1 MRMGWRTVSLK
12 MTSKL
17 AFNVALIGWLPMQSA
32 LATELVYTPV
42 NPAFGGNPLNGNF
55 LLNSAQL
62 QDDYKDPATKDLA
75 NDQSDLEQFNDLL
88 QRTVLNRVASAATRD
103 IIDATTG
110 ELLPGT
116 LETTDFIIDIVAV
129 PNTNNLQITTTDK
142 VTGQTTTFQISN
154 N

>member
-1 MRMGWRTVSLK
+1 MNLSL
-12 MTSKL
+12 T
-17 AFNVALIGWLPMQSA
+17 ALGLTALVCAHGA

-42 NPAFGGNPLNGNF
+42 NPAFGGNPLNGSF
-55 LLNSAQL
+55 LLNGAQL
-62 QDDYKDPATKDLA
+62 QDNYKDPDSKDLA
-75 NDQSDLEQFNDLL
+75 ATKSDLEQFNDLL

-110 ELLPGT
+110 QLRPGT
-116 LETTDFIIDIVAV
+116 LETTDFVIDIVAI

-142 VTGQTTTFQISN
+142 VTGQSTTFEISN

>member
-1 MRMGWRTVSLK
+1 MKFSLPAVG
-12 MTSKL
+12 L
-17 AFNVALIGWLPMQSA
+17 AALVCVQGA

-42 NPAFGGNPLNGNF
+42 NPAFGGNPLNGSF
-55 LLNSAQL
+55 LLNNAQL
-62 QDDYKDPATKDLA
+62 QDNYKDPDSKDLA
-75 NDQSDLEQFNDLL
+75 ATQSDLEQFNDLL

-110 ELLPGT
+110 QLLPGT
-116 LETTDFIIDIVAV
+116 LETTDFVIDIVAI

-142 VTGQTTTFQISN
+142 VTGQSTTFEISN

>member
-1 MRMGWRTVSLK
+1 MKRSWCRAGM
-12 MTSKL
+12 
-17 AFNVALIGWLPMQSA
+17 IGWLAVQSA
-32 LATELVYTPV
+32 WATELVYTPV
-42 NPAFGGNPLNGNF
+42 NPAFGGNPLNGSF

-62 QDDYKDPATKDLA
+62 QDDYKDPATKDLSTK
-75 NDQSDLEQFNDLL
+75 QSDLEQFNDLL
-88 QRTVLNRVASAATRD
+88 QRTVLNRIASAATRD

-116 LETTDFIIDIVAV
+116 LETTDFVIDIVAV

-142 VTGQTTTFQISN
+142 VTGQSTTFQISN

>member
-1 MRMGWRTVSLK
+1 MK
-12 MTSKL
+12 MSWHL
-17 AFNVALIGWLPMQSA
+17 AGLAGLAGWLAVHSA
-32 LATELVYTPV
+32 TATELVYTPV
-42 NPAFGGNPLNGNF
+42 NPAFGGNPLNGSF

-75 NDQSDLEQFNDLL
+75 TTKSDLEQFNDLL
-88 QRTVLNRVASAATRD
+88 QRTVLNRIASAATRD

-110 ELLPGT
+110 ELIPGT
-116 LETTDFIIDIVAV
+116 IETTDFIIDIVAI

-142 VTGQTTTFQISN
+142 VTGQSTTFQISN